1 MKVNDVIK
9 LGILMFEVKDVNI
22 MINQNNNSENTKEI
36 EIKINKM
43 GSDICKFCL
52 QNNDELENPFIN
64 LCRCKG
70 TLNLVHLNCLKTWLD
85 HNLIKKSFPQKH
97 LTIYFIKAYCCEICK
112 DPFPSIYYF

>member
-9 LGILMFEVKDVNI
+9 LGKILFQVKDVCLVTNKSKINDNI
-22 MINQNNNSENTKEI
+22 KEI
-36 EIKINKM
+36 EIKLNKI

-70 TLNLVHLNCLKTWLD
+70 SLNLVHLNCLKTWLN
-85 HNLIKKSFPQKH
+85 HNLIKKCFPQKH
-97 LTIYFIKAYCCEICK
+97 LTIYYIKAYCCEICL
-112 DPFPSIYYF
+112 DPFPSI